1 MANIINLGSLCVDHV
16 YQVDAFVG
24 AGETTASRDHQLF
37 PGGKGLNQ
45 SLAAS
50 RAGAQVAHVG
60 AVGEDGRFLIELLA
74 TNSIDIDNV
83 QVLAGASGHA
93 VIQVTPQGQNAIVIA
108 GGTNHQLPPS
118 LIQTTIDAL
127 APDDWLL
134 LQNEINDVDQVL
146 AAAAARN
153 LQVAL
158 NVAPVDGREANYD
171 LAAVKL
177 LIVNEVEALALAQH
191 RNPNMES
198 VAEAF
203 AELQQALP
211 HGQLV
216 LTQGKQGLRYAH
228 NHRILSL
235 SAYSVVAV
243 DETAAGDA
251 FIGFL
256 LAAIARGAAMEV
268 ALREAS
274 AAGAL
279 AVTRAGA
286 ATSIPHRREVL
297 DFIQQMPEL
306 IQSATDYNE

>member
-1 MANIINLGSLCVDHV
+1 MARIINLGSLCVDHV
-16 YQVDAFVG
+16 YRVDSLVG

-50 RAGAQVAHVG
+50 LAGGQVSHVG
-60 AVGEDGRFLIELLA
+60 AVGEDGRFLVELLA
-74 TNSIDIDNV
+74 NHGVDTDNI

-108 GGTNHQLPPS
+108 GGSNHQLSAS
-118 LIQTTIDAL
+118 LIQTTIDAV
-127 APDDWLL
+127 APGDWLL
-134 LQNEINDVDQVL
+134 LQNEINDVDQIL

-177 LIVNEVEALALAQH
+177 LIVNEVEAMALAQH
-191 RNPNMES
+191 RNANIES
-198 VAEAF
+198 VADAF
-203 AELQQALP
+203 AELQQAIP
-211 HGQLV
+211 QSHLV

-228 NHRILSL
+228 NHRDLSL
-235 SAYSVVAV
+235 SAHSVVAV

-256 LAAIARGAAMEV
+256 LAAIAQGKAMEI
-268 ALREAS
+268 ALREAC

-279 AVTRAGA
+279 AVTKAGA
-286 ATSIPHRREVL
+286 ATSIPHQKDVL
-297 DFIQQMPEL
+297 NFMQQMPDL
-306 IQSATDYNE
+306 IQSG